1 MKREEVNIF
10 FCRLYDS

>member
-1 MKREEVNIF
+1 MKHEEVNIF